1 MNIRLSKVASLS
13 LQRSGLKTLPAMLN
27 KRSTGADEAGTARVA
42 SAIAERIGNCSDF
55 DFQYSNGSVLW
66 STIGS
71 SKYLE
76 ISSS

>member
-1 MNIRLSKVASLS
+1 
-13 LQRSGLKTLPAMLN
+13 MLN
-27 KRSTGADEAGTARVA
+27 KHSTGADEAGTARVA